1 MKATLSSL
9 DEKSVRDWESM
20 KELMS
25 HRANYQSYRQRVTT
39 TEAPYIP
46 FVACDI
52 KDMLFLCDGNQ
63 DVGDLVNITKMMK
76 AAEYSFLFR
85 RGAEATYSF
94 RPEMA
99 LDEWSLQEFEK
110 LTDKELDWWSHTCE
124 PPNQDYEAV
133 IAELLSLN
141 EDSEHLLNEI
151 QHLQLTEQH
160 SLMAQYK
167 QQVSGL
173 ISTREKLLERISV
186 QKGDDGNDGDGEGLN
201 LSSQFSGQKG
211 KKKRK
216 KEKKNKHKKSEK

>member
-1 MKATLSSL
+1 
-9 DEKSVRDWESM
+9 
-20 KELMS
+20 
-25 HRANYQSYRQRVTT
+25 
-39 TEAPYIP
+39 
-46 FVACDI
+46 
-52 KDMLFLCDGNQ
+52 
-63 DVGDLVNITKMMK
+63 
-76 AAEYSFLFR
+76 
-85 RGAEATYSF
+85 
-94 RPEMA
+94 MA

-133 IAELLSLN
+133 IAVDYFFFFSFFLCFLDFSLFSIFWVFGFFSFFLNLNFFFLLLFKELLSLN